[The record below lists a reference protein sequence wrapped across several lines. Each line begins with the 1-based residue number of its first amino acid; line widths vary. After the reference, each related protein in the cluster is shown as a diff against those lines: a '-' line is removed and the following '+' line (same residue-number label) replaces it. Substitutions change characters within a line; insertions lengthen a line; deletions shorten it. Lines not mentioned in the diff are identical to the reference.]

1 MIASFFKSCCK
12 SCCALFRFRCVL
24 AQVSDVV
31 LQRGDFKKAVRDW
44 AATAGPE
51 EHPFVAVSL
60 SANDKGY
67 SSGGYYYRLGCI
79 TCTKPTCRWRG
90 VATYDP
96 ASCCMEIKAAG
107 SETHGDFGRLAG
119 SPFKSSYIIFGD
131 STTLNWQFVKF
142 GFIINIVW
150 IECLWLVQEHCSH
163 KAAVVMDWLRGS
175 KAFWMHTTWFSDL
188 SAESFLIHIFNFPRH
203 ESCPESLPETN
214 FPDCMLHLQ
223 I

>member
-1 MIASFFKSCCK
+1 MARRGSAFSTLQVCPTLPSMIASFLKSCCK
-12 SCCALFRFRCVL
+12 SCCTLFRFRCVL

-67 SSGGYYYRLGCI
+67 SAGGYYYRLGCI

-96 ASCCMEIKAAG
+96 ASCCMEIKATG
-107 SETHGDFGRLAG
+107 SDTHGDFGRLAG
-119 SPFKSSYIIFGD
+119 SPF
-131 STTLNWQFVKF
+131 
-142 GFIINIVW
+142 
-150 IECLWLVQEHCSH
+150 
-163 KAAVVMDWLRGS
+163 
-175 KAFWMHTTWFSDL
+175 
-188 SAESFLIHIFNFPRH
+188 
-203 ESCPESLPETN
+203 
-214 FPDCMLHLQ
+214 
-223 I
+223 